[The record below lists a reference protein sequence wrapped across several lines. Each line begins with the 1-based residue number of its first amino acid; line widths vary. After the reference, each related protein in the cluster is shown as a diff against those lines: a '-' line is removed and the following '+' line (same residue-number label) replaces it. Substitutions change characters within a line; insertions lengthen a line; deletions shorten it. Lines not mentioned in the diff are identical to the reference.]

1 MRKFAIGKAVPD
13 DGKTSSSAE
22 GGSSGA
28 WFREHWRLLSL
39 FVIIIAAFL
48 MRFVFAYGIS
58 AGDNY
63 ALSGGSSATNNLR
76 IVEEILAGTYSPAR
90 DAALNYPFGSVN
102 TFGPLFD
109 YIIAAFAFVATFFG
123 VSDATAAA
131 GVLAWSAPVLG
142 ALTCIPVYMTAKK
155 MFKGDEVIGIA
166 AALFYA
172 FFALLI
178 MTTPFSNGTGFA
190 FICFVAA
197 WMVYFL
203 ASAFAAVDRDAVA
216 GSKGVFANKSVRR
229 NTVLAAIFFAAV
241 VLSWTDF
248 RMFVIVAAF
257 GIAIASIFLRIGGK
271 DLWSAVLITDTVL
284 AVGLI
289 LGACYY
295 IPAGLWDT
303 VFSGGFVL
311 GLLTIVLS
319 LAFAAAEKK
328 PWVVTIPAFIVI
340 IAVIAVI
347 FAFGLPEISEAMNS
361 GNSVYSGSLM
371 KSLVSSSSATSISG
385 MAAYYGWLTLWL
397 PLIFGAWM
405 LYKYRKNANSRL
417 YGFTALFLLLMFF
430 AAWFSADYAVAAG
443 AAFAIGC
450 AALTVTVI
458 RAVDLKGYFASL
470 RGNGVRAGARKA
482 LNFFPL
488 VTLLVAV
495 FLVAVPNAVYAVD
508 AATPTNDEKS
518 DYFGGLGY
526 TVSTT
531 DDSMI
536 DTLWTDY
543 SGKDKS
549 GALVTWITNS
559 NDAVTEGGFKTVTDV
574 VGGGSSA
581 MTAIYLADSSAKA
594 VAAFIVRV
602 MCSADIDDF
611 KADFSAVDPS
621 GPSSTAF
628 FDNVKSL
635 FTADGAEKYIETESA
650 KFSGIDV
657 ADATCENAV
666 YLAVTDYIADTIG
679 EDEIQKLYASVC
691 KTAGHYNGI
700 KYVQVDG
707 SMLPIYYGDSSSFAT
722 MAYLGNYTTDYY
734 GAVKEFYSFGY
745 TTGYANYKDAM
756 YQTFLWK
763 ALFGIDGSGY
773 DSTTDLLEKLALAD
787 RSVSV
792 APATALGSF
801 DVVYWHVKYNADS
814 DATADSDGWT
824 EMDGYEAVAKQKSE
838 GGLIN
843 YLSSVVLLEY
853 NGGNSARGE
862 VSGQIT
868 ADSDNISGVKV
879 AVFEYNEKLGKYVQ
893 RSTAFTNINGMYT
906 VSVPASGDYYIQ
918 YSVGASNA
926 FDGTAVKT
934 VYKADI
940 PASGYYSL
948 ELDLVDITGSTVIES
963 DGSDYNYDGYIKFT
977 GKSCGRTYQVD
988 VIGGMFS
995 VAGMVPDVYSADL
1008 ISADGTSV
1016 TTADVTFVYSMV
1028 NARVSVPSGTV
1039 TVSITEPYGGSYTGQ
1054 VTVYNVSTGM
1064 EFEGTAEAG
1073 SAKIS
1078 VPVGT
1083 YAVKAVENYSFSST
1097 STVSVTSG
1105 GSKTISLTL
1114 FDAKELAITNTT
1126 GSVPTISAIGYIG
1139 VAESADKA
1147 YVPAPGGAVNTYTA
1161 SVIENGKI
1169 YYGSGTYESGI
1180 VLVGTDFCTVSGI
1193 VKNADGDTVSGA
1205 TVNFVD
1211 GSNVF
1216 VYTTDSD
1223 GKYTAYLPKD
1233 TTFVQYAYNGSS
1245 LVSLANITVSAD
1257 TDKADIAMGTAYSV
1271 GQYVNT
1277 YTASSGSS
1285 KYLAYFGVEGKIT
1298 VGDAAYTVPVLT
1310 NTSGRAVFW
1319 VPENSGIT
1327 ITLKAFDST
1336 SDGGILKAT
1345 EDQTYSKDEV
1355 TSNTSNT
1362 WTFRLNDT
1370 DKLQVAK
1377 TLHVTNNTGY
1387 PLKVKYKESDEYTD
1401 WADAGQIDMYAGKWY
1416 VDTEALLALGY
1427 HSEESFTLY
1436 LGHSSIT
1443 LDDLSGFV
1451 CFTAEVKYND
1461 GDTLNIT
1468 AFEDASEN
1476 TGKYVKGEKTV
1487 DETTGVATVKY
1498 YLEQNFDYT
1507 FNVKN
1512 SDGAVAVSS
1521 IVFADTPTSISV
1533 DLTTLYKTVK
1543 VSGSVGADISGT
1555 MEVEYTYNSESY
1567 TFYKDVTDG
1576 EYEFEVPENVGT
1588 VTMRVNGLV
1597 YENDGKIYTFDT
1609 DADKTVNVADKDVT
1623 CNFSVVTSAAE
1634 YDWGDDVYV
1643 HYDNVTGSFKSD
1655 GSGEMT
1661 FTITNN
1667 SDFYLTYLIKGSSA
1681 FVLDQTY
1688 ALSIVPGYDGTV
1700 TVKGHFDAATV
1711 GAGSEDMYVCITD
1724 TAGNEVADIIV
1735 PADCYE
1741 RSGDDLGT
1749 KVNVTSADGASAD
1762 IAAGSAYK
1770 YAVTFANSNLWA
1782 EMASVTAEFVSSSD
1796 DWTVCWTD
1804 SDGYMVFSGLSNG
1817 PFLLKGYSTTTVY
1830 VTVINTDGQST
1841 AVPDVKFS
1849 ISVTDLNGADSA
1861 LSTDSAGLTVS
1872 GKTVSAADLKAQKA
1886 DLSLDSGSVSDGG
1899 ASDEG
1904 KKIGTTFWVLFVLTV
1919 LVLLLIIWTGS
1930 KRGVF
1935 ARR

>member
-109 YIIAAFAFVATFFG
+109 YIIAAFALVATFFG

-142 ALTCIPVYMTAKK
+142 ALTCIPVYMAAKK

-178 MTTPFSNGTGFA
+178 MTAPFSNGTGFA
-190 FICFVAA
+190 FVCFVAA

-203 ASAFAAVDRDAVA
+203 ASAFEAVDRDGVV
-216 GSKGVFANKSVRR
+216 GSKGVFANRSVLR
-229 NTVLAAIFFAAV
+229 NTVLAAVFFAAV

-248 RMFVIVAAF
+248 RMFVVAAAF
-257 GIAIASIFLRIGGK
+257 GIAVASVFLRIGGK
-271 DLWSAVLITDTVL
+271 DLWSSVLITDTVL
-284 AVGLI
+284 AVGLV

-328 PWVVTIPAFIVI
+328 PWVVTIPVFIVA
-340 IAVIAVI
+340 IAVIAVV

-371 KSLVSSSSATSISG
+371 RSLVDSSSATSISG

-397 PLIFGAWM
+397 PLILGGWM
-405 LYKYRKNANSRL
+405 LYKYRKHANSRL
-417 YGFTALFLLLMFF
+417 YGFTVLFILLMFF

-458 RAVDLKGYFASL
+458 RSVDLKGYLASL
-470 RGNGVRAGARKA
+470 RGNGFRAGARKA

-488 VTLLVAV
+488 TTLLVAV

-508 AATPTNDEKS
+508 AATPTNDEKT

-526 TVSTT
+526 TISTT

-549 GALVTWITNS
+549 GALVTWISNS

-581 MTAIYLADSSAKA
+581 MTSVCLADSSAKA
-594 VAAFIVRV
+594 VASFIVRV
-602 MCSADIDDF
+602 MSSADIDDF
-611 KADFSAVDPS
+611 EADFSAVDPA

-628 FDNVKSL
+628 FDNVKHL

-650 KFSGIDV
+650 RFSGIDV

-691 KTAGHYNGI
+691 RTAGHYNGI

-773 DSTTDLLEKLALAD
+773 DSTADLLEKLALAD

-853 NGGNSARGE
+853 NGGNSARSE
-862 VSGQIT
+862 VSGLIT
-868 ADSDNISGVKV
+868 ADSDNVGGVKV
-879 AVFEYNEKLGKYVQ
+879 AVFEYNEKLGRYVQ
-893 RSTAFTNINGMYT
+893 RSTAFTDTNGMYT
-906 VSVPASGDYYIQ
+906 VSVPVSGEYYIQ

-926 FDGTAVKT
+926 FDGTSVKT
-934 VYKADI
+934 VYRADV
-940 PASGYYSL
+940 PAPGYYSL
-948 ELDLVDITGSTVIES
+948 DVDPVDIEGSTVIES
-963 DGSDYNYDGYIKFT
+963 DGSLYEYDGYIKFT
-977 GKSCGRTYQVD
+977 GKSCSRTYQVD
-988 VIGGMFS
+988 VIDGRFTVS
-995 VAGMVPDVYSADL
+995 DMVPDVYSADL

-1016 TTADVTFVYSMV
+1016 TTADVTFVNSMV

-1039 TVSITEPYGGSYTGQ
+1039 TVSITEPYGGSYTGS
-1054 VTVYNVSTGM
+1054 VTVYDVSTGM
-1064 EFEGTAEAG
+1064 EFAGAAEAG

-1083 YAVKAVENYSFSST
+1083 YAVKTVENYAFSST

-1114 FDAKELAITNTT
+1114 FDAKEIAISNTA
-1126 GSVPTISAIGYIG
+1126 GSVPTVSAIGYTG
-1139 VAESADKA
+1139 VAASADKA
-1147 YVPAPGGAVNTYTA
+1147 YVPAPGGAINTYTA
-1161 SVIENGKI
+1161 CVIENGKI

-1180 VLVGTDFCTVSGI
+1180 TLVGTDFYTVSGI
-1193 VKNADGDTVSGA
+1193 VKNADGDTVSSA
-1205 TVNFVD
+1205 TVNFTD

-1223 GKYTAYLPKD
+1223 GKYTAYLPAG
-1233 TTFVQYAYNGSS
+1233 TFVQYAYNGSS
-1245 LVSLANITVSAD
+1245 LVSLANLTVSAD
-1257 TDKADIAMGTAYSV
+1257 SDNADISMGTAYSV

-1277 YTASSGSS
+1277 YTASGGSS

-1298 VGDAAYTVPVLT
+1298 VGDAVYTVPMLT

-1345 EDQTYSKDEV
+1345 EDQTYSKDDV

-1362 WTFRLNDT
+1362 WTFRLSDAES

-1377 TLHVTNNTGY
+1377 ISVKNGTGY

-1401 WADAGQIDMYAGKWY
+1401 WADAASMDMYAGKWY
-1416 VDTEALLALGY
+1416 VDTEALLGEGY
-1427 HSEESFTLY
+1427 HSAESFTLY
-1436 LGHSSIT
+1436 LGHDKIV
-1443 LDDLSGFV
+1443 LDDLSGFK
-1451 CFTAEVKYND
+1451 CLTAEVRYND
-1461 GDTLNIT
+1461 GDTLNIS
-1468 AFEDASEN
+1468 ALKDSN
-1476 TGKYVKGEKTV
+1476 GDTGEYEKGEKTV
-1487 DETTGVATVKY
+1487 DETTNVATVKY
-1498 YLEQNFDYT
+1498 YLQQNFDYT
-1507 FNVKN
+1507 FDVKN
-1512 SDGAVAVSS
+1512 SDGLVAVSP

-1533 DLTTLYKTVK
+1533 DLTTLYDTVK
-1543 VSGSVGADISGT
+1543 VSGSVGAKISGT
-1555 MEVEYTYNSESY
+1555 METEYTFNSNSY
-1567 TFYKDVTDG
+1567 TFYVDVSDG

-1588 VTMRVNGLV
+1588 VTMRVGGLE

-1609 DADKTVNVADKDVT
+1609 DADKTVEVADKDVT
-1623 CNFSVVTSAAE
+1623 CNFSVVTTDAV
-1634 YDWGDDVYV
+1634 YDWGDDVSV
-1643 HYDNVTGSFKSD
+1643 DYDDIDGSFKSD

-1681 FVLDQTY
+1681 FVLDETY
-1688 ALSIVPGYDGTV
+1688 ALSIVPGYTGTV

-1741 RSGDDLGT
+1741 RSGDDSGT
-1749 KVNVTSADGASAD
+1749 NVNVTSADGASAD
-1762 IAAGSAYK
+1762 IAAGSVYK

-1782 EMASVTAEFVSSSD
+1782 EMATVTAEFVGSAA

-1804 SDGYMVFSGLSNG
+1804 SEGYMVFSGLSNG

-1830 VTVINTDGQST
+1830 VAVINTDGQSSN
-1841 AVPDVKFS
+1841 VPNVRFD
-1849 ISVTDLNGADSA
+1849 ISVEDLDGNTVA
-1861 LSTDSAGLTVS
+1861 LSTDCSELTVS
-1872 GKTVSAADLKAQKA
+1872 GSTVSAADLKAQKA